1 MAVTSFD
8 DEDDFSWLFEYL
20 TTEIDW
26 DSLSYDTEY
35 LKARAYVA
43 ESFMTPES
51 MVYVPKNTEAGK
63 LYHKLRLL
71 AKEERGKDREYQI
84 AVLHMEQYAN
94 MGLERGRAKA
104 ALHYAKQQIADRPQY
119 SGSIRGGYITTNC
132 PTKTQAAVEQLT
144 KGRKYG
150 IRYKKNQYGQFT
162 YNTNA

>member
-20 TTEIDW
+20 TTEVDW
-26 DSLSYDTEY
+26 DAVSYNDEY
-35 LKARAYVA
+35 LKARTYVA

-51 MVYVPKNTEAGK
+51 FVYVPKNTEGGK

-71 AKEERGKDREYQI
+71 AKEERAKEREYQI
-84 AVLHMEQYAN
+84 SVLHMEQYAN
-94 MGLERGRAKA
+94 MDLTKGRAMA
-104 ALHYAKQQIADRPQY
+104 ALHYAKQVNAGREQHTA
-119 SGSIRGGYITTNC
+119 SIRGGYVTTNC

-150 IRYKKNQYGQFT
+150 IRYKRNQYGQVT